1 MTIVRAARKIW
12 SWATKHTD
20 HLIAGVVTSL
30 PISIGTNLVMHHM
43 HWILMELHIPVKIIS
58 FTGN

>member
-1 MTIVRAARKIW
+1 MRKICIW
-12 SWATKHTD
+12 LCNHTD
-20 HLIAGVVTSL
+20 HLIAGVITSL
-30 PISIGTNLVMHHM
+30 PISVGTNLVMHHM